1 MARTGKT
8 ENLTP
13 LNKRSPEELKK
24 ITSAGGKASAKA
36 RKKRKAIKEQMEML
50 MALPLTSESAKK
62 KLKALGIDEKDM
74 DNQMAVCVAIMQ
86 KMLKGDMAAVNKMLE
101 ITGEKVIE
109 VKVNTVTDDA
119 VKAMEDYLDGEKQ
132 IFRPD
137 KE

>member
-62 KLKALGIDEKDM
+62 KLKALGIDESDM

-86 KMLKGDMAAVNKMLE
+86 RMLKGDMAAVNKMLE

-119 VKAMEDYLDGEKQ
+119 VKAMEDYLDG
-132 IFRPD
+132 

>member
-1 MARTGKT
+1 MGGEGRT

-13 LNKRSPEELKK
+13 LNKRSPEELRK

-36 RKKRKAIKEQMEML
+36 RRKKKAIKEQMEML
-50 MALPLTSESAKK
+50 LALPLTSESAKK
-62 KLKALGIDEKDM
+62 KLKALGLDEKDM

-86 KMLKGDMAAVNKMLE
+86 RMLKGDMAAVNKMLE

-119 VKAMEDYLDGEKQ
+119 VKAMEDYLDG
-132 IFRPD
+132 

>member
-119 VKAMEDYLDGEKQ
+119 VKAMEDYLDGGK
-132 IFRPD
+132 
-137 KE
+137 

>member
-119 VKAMEDYLDGEKQ
+119 VKAMEDYLDG
-132 IFRPD
+132 

>member
-119 VKAMEDYLDGEKQ
+119 VKAMEDYFDG
-132 IFRPD
+132 

>member
-119 VKAMEDYLDGEKQ
+119 VKAMEDYLDGEK
-132 IFRPD
+132 
-137 KE
+137 

>member
-13 LNKRSPEELKK
+13 LNQRSPEELKK

-36 RKKRKAIKEQMEML
+36 RKKRKAIREQMEML

-62 KLKALGIDEKDM
+62 KLQALGIDEKDM

-86 KMLKGDMAAVNKMLE
+86 RMLKGDMAAVNKMLE

-119 VKAMEDYLDGEKQ
+119 VKAMEDYLDGE
-132 IFRPD
+132 
-137 KE
+137 

>member
-1 MARTGKT
+1 MGGKGRT

-36 RKKRKAIKEQMEML
+36 RRKKKAIKEQMEML
-50 MALPLTSESAKK
+50 LALPLTSESAKK
-62 KLKALGIDEKDM
+62 KLKALGLDEKDM

-86 KMLKGDMAAVNKMLE
+86 RMLKGDMAAVNKMLE

-119 VKAMEDYLDGEKQ
+119 VKAMEDYLDG
-132 IFRPD
+132 

>member
-86 KMLKGDMAAVNKMLE
+86 RMLKGDMAAVNKMLE

-119 VKAMEDYLDGEKQ
+119 VKAMEDYLDG
-132 IFRPD
+132 